1 LKKVLLDYFPGNPR
15 PVQKE
20 ILDRVES
27 ALKSGYKKI
36 IIQSPTGTGKSFLA
50 ATIARWQGSSSIL
63 TATTELQ
70 DQYSKD
76 FAYMRTVRGKTHFP
90 CLQLILLTHV
100 VKVCVTTQRQKK
112 IVPTSHTNHWYY
124 LKEKEP

>member
-1 LKKVLLDYFPGNPR
+1 MGLVRIKNDLKKNLLDYFPGNPR

-20 ILDRVES
+20 ILGRVES

-90 CLQLILLTHV
+90 CLQLDSLDSCNKGLCYDPKTEEN
-100 VKVCVTTQRQKK
+100 C
-112 IVPTSHTNHWYY
+112 S
-124 LKEKEP
+124 